1 MYSPVPVRLLYLV
14 SHPIQYQAPLLRLIA
29 ADPDIELRVL
39 FENLESVG
47 TFNDAGFGHDVTW
60 DVPLTDGYTHAELK
74 SSADLGKYL
83 TETDVLWVHGWDST
97 LKRAALKTASKAGL
111 PVLMRGENTN
121 VAMPD
126 GGLVR
131 GLIKRSYLKSIF
143 SHCAGFLCI
152 GADNRQYYLDHGVET
167 ERLFSMPYTVDN
179 DFFQNYA
186 REAHDNQQWF
196 RQNLGLEA
204 DRPVILFAGKLQS
217 RKHPATL
224 LVAFRGLDMERAR
237 HPYLLYVGDGEQRT
251 ALEEQSRDMGDRVR
265 ILGFKNQT
273 ELPAFY
279 DLADVFVLASERE
292 PWGLAVNEAMSANT
306 AVVVSDECGCAIDLV
321 DESNGRIVKSGD
333 VAALRSALADI
344 LSNSNGLEEMGR
356 QAAARVASW
365 GLSESHQGLRQALI
379 RLGLLSA

>member
-1 MYSPVPVRLLYLV
+1 MPVRLLYLV

-39 FENLESVG
+39 FEDMASTG
-47 TFNDAGFGHDVTW
+47 TFSDSGFGHDVTW
-60 DVPLTDGYTHAELK
+60 DVPLTDGYDHAELK
-74 SSADLGKYL
+74 SNAELDKYL

-97 LKRAALKTASKAGL
+97 PKRAAIKLASKAGL

-126 GGLVR
+126 GGLIR

-143 SHCAGFLCI
+143 RHCAGFLCI

-179 DFFQNYA
+179 DFFQNHA
-186 REAHDNQQWF
+186 REAHDNQQRF
-196 RQNLGLEA
+196 RQDLGLEA
-204 DRPVILFAGKLQS
+204 DRPVILFAGKLQP
-217 RKHPATL
+217 RKHPITL
-224 LVAFRGLDMERAR
+224 LAAFRGLDMEDAR

-251 ALEEQSRDMGDRVR
+251 ALEEQSRDMDDRVR

-306 AVVVSDECGCAIDLV
+306 TVVVSDECGCAIDLV

-344 LSNSNGLEEMGR
+344 LSNPNGLEEMGR
-356 QAAARVASW
+356 QAAVRITSW

>member
-1 MYSPVPVRLLYLV
+1 VPVRLLYLV

-39 FENLESVG
+39 FEDMASTG
-47 TFNDAGFGHDVTW
+47 TFSDSGFGHDVTW
-60 DVPLTDGYTHAELK
+60 DVPLTDGYDHAELK
-74 SSADLGKYL
+74 SNAELDKYL

-97 LKRAALKTASKAGL
+97 PKRAAIKLASKAGL

-126 GGLVR
+126 GGLIR

-143 SHCAGFLCI
+143 RHCAGFLCI

-179 DFFQNYA
+179 DFFQNHA
-186 REAHDNQQWF
+186 REAHDNQQRF
-196 RQNLGLEA
+196 RQDLGLEA
-204 DRPVILFAGKLQS
+204 DRPVILFAGKLQP
-217 RKHPATL
+217 RKHPITL
-224 LVAFRGLDMERAR
+224 LAAFRGLDMEDAR

-251 ALEEQSRDMGDRVR
+251 ALEEQSRDMDDRVR

-306 AVVVSDECGCAIDLV
+306 TVVVSDECGCAIDLV

-344 LSNSNGLEEMGR
+344 LSNPNGLEEMGR
-356 QAAARVASW
+356 QAAVRITSW